1 MTDSTLPAQG
11 GTYAELLQPGINPLA
26 IRKGIITD
34 ILIRDYRNL
43 DDTVH
48 NLADP
53 SVGLDANGYFSPYAQ
68 DGTLRSDLLVTS
80 TSPNLGFY
88 HLGEL
93 HEDGNKIGHDT
104 KVQPT
109 MTAQSKRAARFDVT
123 SDDDIITIKALEGNP
138 IVDALRYDLP
148 LSDLPDLGQASYTVA
163 RPAESMLIERQVI
176 ALGFDSDNF
185 FAQTFPRM
193 ALQDRGDD
201 NWNKHDPDT
210 LEIHLGSLLCP
221 FVGVPVLY
229 HREGASWRA
238 LQGVPVFGSVAP
250 VAAAVSGA
258 KATITFAP
266 PTSKSSSYEYTVE
279 QSTDGGTTWT
289 TATVASTAGSSS
301 VVVTVSGLTVSSS
314 YVFRVTAVG
323 TSKLSTVSAK
333 TNSVTAI
340 A

>member
-1 MTDSTLPAQG
+1 MTNSLPSSG
-11 GTYAELLQPGINPLA
+11 GTYDELLQPNVNPLNV
-26 IRKGIITD
+26 RKGIITD

-53 SVGLDANGYFSPYAQ
+53 AVGLGADGYFSPYAQ

-80 TSPNLGFY
+80 ASPNLGFY
-88 HLGEL
+88 HLGSL
-93 HEDGNKIGHDT
+93 HEDGTKIGHDT

-109 MTAQSKRAARFDVT
+109 MIAQSKRAVRFDVT
-123 SDDDIITIKALEGNP
+123 SDDDIITIKAVEGNP
-138 IVDALRYDLP
+138 IVDALRFDLP
-148 LSDLPDLGQASYTVA
+148 LSDLPDLGQAGYTVA
-163 RPAESMLIERQVI
+163 RPAESMLIERQII
-176 ALGFDSDNF
+176 ALGFDGDNF

-210 LEIHLGSLLCP
+210 LEVHMGSLLCP
-221 FVGVPVLY
+221 FVGKPVLY

-238 LQGVPVFGSVAP
+238 LQGVPVFAAAP

-258 KATITFAP
+258 SATLTFDL
-266 PTSKSSSYEYTVE
+266 PTSKSSSYTYTVE
-279 QSTDGGTTWT
+279 QSTDAGNTWT
-289 TATVASTAGSSS
+289 PATVGSTTGTAS
-301 VVVTVSGLTVSSS
+301 VVITVTGLTISSA

-333 TNSVTAI
+333 SNSVTAI

>member
-11 GTYAELLQPGINPLA
+11 GTYDELLQPGVNPLA
-26 IRKGIITD
+26 VRKGIITD
-34 ILIRDYRNL
+34 ILIRDYRNQ

-48 NLADP
+48 DLSDP
-53 SVGLDANGYFSPYAQ
+53 TVGLGADGYFSPYAQ

-80 TSPNLGFY
+80 SASPNLGFY
-88 HLGEL
+88 HLGSL
-93 HEDGNKIGHDT
+93 HEDGTKIGHDT

-109 MTAQSKRAARFDVT
+109 MIAQSKRAVRFDVT
-123 SDDDIITIKALEGNP
+123 SDDDIITIKALEGTP
-138 IVDALRYDLP
+138 LIDALRYDLP
-148 LSDLPDLGQASYTVA
+148 LSDLPDLGQANYTVA

-176 ALGFDSDNF
+176 ALGFDGDNF

-221 FVGVPVLY
+221 FVGKPVLY
-229 HREGASWRA
+229 HREGGSWRS
-238 LQGVPVFGSVAP
+238 LQGVPVFASAP

-258 KATITFAP
+258 QATITFAP
-266 PTSKSSSYEYTVE
+266 PTSKSSSYTYTVE
-279 QSTDGGTTWT
+279 QSSDGGTTWT
-289 TATVASTAGSSS
+289 DATVASTTGSTS
-301 VVVTVSGLTVSSS
+301 VVITVDGLTISTS
-314 YVFRVTAVG
+314 YKFRVTAVG
-323 TSKLSTVSAK
+323 TSLLSTVSAP
-333 TNSVTAI
+333 SGAVTAI

>member
-1 MTDSTLPAQG
+1 MTNGLPTTG
-11 GTYAELLQPGINPLA
+11 GTYEALLQPSVNPLTP
-26 IRKGIITD
+26 RKGIITD
-34 ILIRDYRNL
+34 VLIRDYRNL

-48 NLADP
+48 DLSSTAAGL
-53 SVGLDANGYFSPYAQ
+53 GLDGYFSPYAQ

-80 TSPNLGFY
+80 SSPNLGFY
-88 HLGEL
+88 HLGSL
-93 HEDGNKIGHDT
+93 HEDGLKIGHDT
-104 KVQPT
+104 KVQPL
-109 MTAQSKRAARFDVT
+109 MIAQSKRAVRFDVT
-123 SDDDIITIKALEGNP
+123 SDDDIITIKAVEGNP

-148 LSDLPDLGQASYTVA
+148 LSDLPDLGQAGYTVA

-176 ALGFDSDNF
+176 ALGFDGDNF

-221 FVGVPVLY
+221 FVGKPVLY
-229 HREGASWRA
+229 HREGASWRS
-238 LQGVPVFGSVAP
+238 LQGVPVFSAPP
-250 VAAAVSGA
+250 VAAAISGA
-258 KATITFAP
+258 KATVTFDP
-266 PTSKSSSYEYTVE
+266 PTSKSSSYTYTVE

-289 TATVASTAGSSS
+289 DATVQSTTGTAS
-301 VVVTVSGLTVSSS
+301 VVITVSGLTVSTS

-323 TSKLSTVSAK
+323 TSLLSTRSASS
-333 TNSVTAI
+333 NSVTAV